1 MNLRRPLWWALI
13 ASALL
18 HAVWL
23 VDIDWRLP
31 WQKPAAEDTVLE
43 RTQAKAIRRVRLA
56 AAGALAEP
64 GVAQVYLIPSATR
77 TPLADA
83 DAGHPEHKLHPH
95 KPAPGPASPAK
106 APEEVPEAVAATTAE
121 AALIAAAA
129 PVNDP
134 APTFPLSVQAVQS
147 AHYMGFQLTLRQQWL
162 MEGRHYLIRNQASKF
177 GFTAEITSEGTLSA
191 EHGLQ
196 PEHYRLLLN
205 QNLKHYADFDRDS
218 EQLVHGRA
226 GARKITPLTPDF
238 QDMASLPFH
247 VAVTYDGQSEKQ
259 LKVTSGSSVY
269 DIVLKPVAEETL
281 LLPGGRVQTLH
292 LVGMRTRD
300 DGSTQA
306 GYDIWL
312 APAYRNFPVRFSGPD
327 SKGNILEMS
336 VISLSF
342 EGRAVLGKDV
352 PAPVGDKGGDAL
364 PPDLLRQHDL
374 QVAPPEPAPAVPT
387 LPEASAGTG

>member
-1 MNLRRPLWWALI
+1 MNLRRPLWWAL
-13 ASALL
+13 AVSVLL
-18 HAVWL
+18 HATWL
-23 VDIDWRLP
+23 IDIDWRWP
-31 WQKPAAEDTVLE
+31 WQPPKAENSVLE

-56 AAGALAEP
+56 AAGTLAEP
-64 GVAQVYLIPSATR
+64 GVPQVYLIPAARR
-77 TPLADA
+77 TSLAEA
-83 DAGHPEHKLHPH
+83 NETQREQKPH
-95 KPAPGPASPAK
+95 RPRPQPASPDKPAQ
-106 APEEVPEAVAATTAE
+106 EVPEAIAATTAE

-129 PVNDP
+129 PVEEP
-134 APTFPLSVQAVQS
+134 APTFPLSVQAVQD

-162 MEGRHYLIRNQASKF
+162 MEGRRYLIRNQASKF

-205 QNLKHYADFDRDS
+205 RNLKHYADFDRDNG
-218 EQLVHGRA
+218 ELVHGKA
-226 GARKITPLTPDF
+226 GARRTTPLTPDF

-247 VAVTYDGQSEKQ
+247 VAVTYDGQSDKQ

-281 LLPGGRVQTLH
+281 QLPGGRVRTLH

-342 EGRAVLGKDV
+342 EGKAVFGRDV
-352 PAPVGDKGGDAL
+352 PLPSGEQGLEAL
-364 PPDLLRQHDL
+364 PPDLLRQHDM
-374 QVAPPEPAPAVPT
+374 QDSAPAPAPAET
-387 LPEASAGTG
+387 PEPSAGTG

>member
-1 MNLRRPLWWALI
+1 MTLRRPLWWALA

-23 VDIDWRLP
+23 VDINWRWP
-31 WQKPAAEDTVLE
+31 WQKAPAEDSVLE

-64 GVAQVYLIPSATR
+64 GVPQVYLIPSATR
-77 TPLADA
+77 MSLADA
-83 DAGHPEHKLHPH
+83 DAANTRRKHPH
-95 KPAPGPASPAK
+95 DKPKKPAAASPE
-106 APEEVPEAVAATTAE
+106 APANAPEAVAATSAE
-121 AALIAAAA
+121 AALVAAAA
-129 PVNDP
+129 PVSDP
-134 APTFPLSVQAVQS
+134 APTFPLSVRAVQS
-147 AHYMGFQLTLRQQWL
+147 ARYMGFQLTLRQQWL
-162 MEGRHYLIRNQASKF
+162 MEGNHYLIRNEASKF

-191 EHGLQ
+191 EYGLQ

-205 QNLKHYADFDRDS
+205 RNLKHYADFDRDS
-218 EQLVHGRA
+218 GQVVHGKA
-226 GARKITPLTPDF
+226 GAHKLTPLTPDF

-269 DIVLKPVAEETL
+269 DIVLKAVAEETL
-281 LLPGGRVQTLH
+281 QLPGGRVKTLH

-300 DGSTQA
+300 DGTTQA

-327 SKGNILEMS
+327 SRGNLLEMS
-336 VISLSF
+336 VQSLNF
-342 EGRAVLGKDV
+342 EGKAVFGQDV
-352 PAPVGDKGGDAL
+352 PAPAASESEPESL
-364 PPDLLRQHDL
+364 PANLLQQHDL
-374 QVAPPEPAPAVPT
+374 QEPAPAPAPEPAPAP
-387 LPEASAGTG
+387 SAGTD

>member
-1 MNLRRPLWWALI
+1 MNLRRPLWWALA
-13 ASALL
+13 ASAML

-23 VDIDWRLP
+23 VDIDWHWP
-31 WQKPAAEDTVLE
+31 WQKAKAEDSVLE
-43 RTQAKAIRRVRLA
+43 RSQAKAIRRVRLA

-64 GVAQVYLIPSATR
+64 GVPQVYLIPAMTR
-77 TPLADA
+77 ASLPRPVDEASHRHKTPPD
-83 DAGHPEHKLHPH
+83 
-95 KPAPGPASPAK
+95 KPRSTSQPQAA
-106 APEEVPEAVAATTAE
+106 ETIPEAVAATTAE
-121 AALIAAAA
+121 AALVAAAA
-129 PVNDP
+129 PVEEP
-134 APTFPLSVQAVQS
+134 APTFPLSVQAVQD
-147 AHYMGFQLTLRQQWL
+147 ARYMGFRLTLRQQWL
-162 MEGRHYLIRNQASKF
+162 MEGRRYLIRNQASKF

-205 QNLKHYADFDRDS
+205 ENLKHYADFDRDS
-218 EQLVHGRA
+218 GELVHGKA
-226 GARKITPLTPDF
+226 GARKTTPLTPDF

-247 VAVTYDGQSEKQ
+247 VAVTYDGQSDKQ

-281 LLPGGRVQTLH
+281 QLPGGRVKTLH
-292 LVGMRTRD
+292 LVGMRTRE
-300 DGSTQA
+300 DGSTQV

-336 VISLSF
+336 VLSLSF
-342 EGRAVLGKDV
+342 EGKAVFGKDAAA
-352 PAPVGDKGGDAL
+352 PAGDKGDDAL

-374 QVAPPEPAPAVPT
+374 QETTPAPAAPAAAD
-387 LPEASAGTG
+387 ASAGTG